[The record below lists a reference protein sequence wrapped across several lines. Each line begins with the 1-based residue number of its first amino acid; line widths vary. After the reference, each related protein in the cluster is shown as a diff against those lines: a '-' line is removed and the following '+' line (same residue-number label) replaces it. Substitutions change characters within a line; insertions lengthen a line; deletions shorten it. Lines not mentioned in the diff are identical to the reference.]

1 MSKREGRKCETG
13 KLIRFSNLLMV
24 VRAKSGPGVLQQFG
38 RKSED
43 LPANNKGMESSAIK
57 FQKGNDIHSGFQA
70 DEVVL
75 TGYNKYA
82 GE

>member
-43 LPANNKGMESSAIK
+43 LPANKGMESSAIK

-75 TGYNKYA
+75 AGYNKYA